1 MIEHSLLT
9 EVAVSRQLRIP
20 LSVLRKWRAI
30 NQGPLF
36 VKVGATVRY
45 RQQDVEAWLE
55 RELHRAPCTVNWCD
69 YI

>member
-1 MIEHSLLT
+1 MISAPLLT

-20 LSVLRKWRAI
+20 LAVLRKWRAM

-55 RELHRAPCTVNWCD
+55 RELRIRCD
-69 YI
+69 YK